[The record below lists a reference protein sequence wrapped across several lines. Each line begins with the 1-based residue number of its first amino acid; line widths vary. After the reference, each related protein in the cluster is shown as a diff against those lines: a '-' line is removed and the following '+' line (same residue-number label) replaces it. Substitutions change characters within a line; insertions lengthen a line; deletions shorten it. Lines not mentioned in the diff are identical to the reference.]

1 MKILALEFSSPQRS
15 VAVSQCRAPAE
26 PPSVSEVVETGS
38 QLDSTLRMI
47 DAALRQAQF
56 ERGEIDCLVLGI
68 GPGSY
73 MGIRSAIALA
83 QGWQLGAGPAQVKLL
98 AISSAQC
105 VAAQA
110 RAEGV
115 AGRVAVVIDA
125 QRNEFYLGG
134 YELGASGFRETE
146 PLLLATLEEVQAR
159 QTAGALLI
167 GPEVVNWFPAGRRVF
182 PRAAILAQLA
192 AGRTDFV
199 PGEKVEPI
207 YLRETRFVKAPP
219 SRVLPSAQGSNTTR

>member
-15 VAVSQCRAPAE
+15 VAVADSRADAAT
-26 PPSVSEVVETGS
+26 PSVSEVVETGA
-38 QLDSTLRMI
+38 QLDNALGMI
-47 DAALRQAQF
+47 ETALREARC
-56 ERGEIDCLVLGI
+56 ERGEIECLALGI

-83 QGWQLGAGPAQVKLL
+83 QGWQLGAGKTKLL

-110 RAEGV
+110 RAEGM

-125 QRNEFYLGG
+125 QRNEFYLGV
-134 YELGASGFRETE
+134 YELGGSGCREAE
-146 PLLLATLEEVQAR
+146 PLRLASREEVQA
-159 QTAGALLI
+159 QESAGVLLI
-167 GPEVVNWFPAGRRVF
+167 GPEVVNWFPGGRGVF
-182 PRAAILAQLA
+182 PRAAMLAQLA
-192 AGRTDFV
+192 AERTDFV
-199 PGEKVEPI
+199 PGEKIEPI

-219 SRVLPSAQGSNTTR
+219 PRVLPF